1 MNLGDGLLFELENG
15 KPRLILLSRT
25 TAKDPVKQFS
35 FRSRAAAAA
44 AVLSCRQ
51 PSNLEPLLPPAGKH
65 QRVRGGGA
73 GGGANSNTSTVT
85 NKNLDQRKAATKTVS
100 KCFKLKTT
108 KGDSTAAALRAN
120 ENAGPPES
128 AATPLAEGT
137 GVKNL
142 AANRNAGQEEHVATL
157 INEKLQ
163 QILHKHPEELRAESG
178 VGGATG
184 NITPGVE
191 ETGSESGEPAI
202 TTSSKDD
209 RCLGLFGLMEERQ
222 TESRAAMEAKKAEWR
237 KDLDAQVAFKHLQ
250 QQRSNRL
257 QAEEDTHNVLLAQ
270 SCKELPAAIRSSLRL
285 GTFTPTEDQQPVA
298 KREEQRR
305 NWLEELDRQREE
317 RRAQAPPPPA
327 GSSLALLREGAGVES
342 RTSYLRTMTSLLDP
356 AQIEERERRRRKQ
369 MEQQR
374 AIEAQMEERR
384 RQREWEESERRR
396 EQEEEERRVEKE
408 ELQRRREQEEELQR
422 KQEQEEELQR
432 LHLVDVMKERQKSER
447 LEVDHKEQRLQEDQR
462 NQKNQEKPTMACQ
475 ENKDVAQRQT
485 ESHRDSAVQTDDPPS
500 DRRKE
505 KDACEVS
512 AHSERNHGNQRRP
525 EWNMQRPSRRFVPAS
540 ERYPITLQKN
550 RQQSRQ
556 RRQAELLA
564 LQGRSCLSRAELHPP
579 PQDSSPSSS
588 KVEAGSTG
596 LKTSNRGRSA
606 LVATG
611 GHTPALGFVPYLR
624 TDEVFNL
631 DPLEPAETPPPPPQS
646 GAPPS
651 SPHTHRQQEILRGLA
666 QLRQG
671 LLLRQRELESD
682 LSLHP
687 P

>member
-209 RCLGLFGLMEERQ
+209 RFTKTNSLCLGLFGLMEERQ

-475 ENKDVAQRQT
+475 ENKDLRDRRSHTETQPFRQT
-485 ESHRDSAVQTDDPPS
+485 ILRQTAG
-500 DRRKE
+500 RRKMRARCQLTARGTTGTRG
-505 KDACEVS
+505 DQSGTC
-512 AHSERNHGNQRRP
+512 RG
-525 EWNMQRPSRRFVPAS
+525 PAGGS
-540 ERYPITLQKN
+540 FPPQSDI
-550 RQQSRQ
+550 QSRC
-556 RRQAELLA
+556 RRTDSRAVRGGRLSCWLCRGGA
-564 LQGRSCLSRAELHPP
+564 ACPGRSFILL
-579 PQDSSPSSS
+579 
-588 KVEAGSTG
+588 
-596 LKTSNRGRSA
+596 
-606 LVATG
+606 
-611 GHTPALGFVPYLR
+611 LR
-624 TDEVFNL
+624 
-631 DPLEPAETPPPPPQS
+631 TPPPPPLKLRRVLQDS
-646 GAPPS
+646 RPPTGGALLWSPPADTRLPWGS
-651 SPHTHRQQEILRGLA
+651 FLTCGRMKFLIWIRWSLQKLLPRLHNQELRLHPHTHTDSRRFYEA
-666 QLRQG
+666 
-671 LLLRQRELESD
+671 S
-682 LSLHP
+682 LS
-687 P
+687 